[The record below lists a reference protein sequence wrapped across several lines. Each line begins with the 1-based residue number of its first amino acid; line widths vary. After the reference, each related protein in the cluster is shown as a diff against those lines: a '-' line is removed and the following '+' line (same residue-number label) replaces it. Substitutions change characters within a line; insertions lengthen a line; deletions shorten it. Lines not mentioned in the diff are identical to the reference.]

1 MVVSPHG
8 MLHPK
13 ALQISRL
20 RKQIS
25 LFFFEKPLLHYAR
38 CVHALN
44 SFESDSIS
52 SISVNSNIVVIP
64 NGVSILSPSTI
75 DCRDLFSLP
84 PDSKILLYL
93 GRYHPGKNVVE
104 LAQAWKQVSPL
115 IDPSWWLVFV
125 GHGDY
130 SLLEFVDDMDD
141 MRIRRF
147 GPFFGQEKHNI
158 LSSVNAFILP
168 SIFEALPMSVLEA
181 MSYSLPCLL
190 TDQCNL
196 SVAFDKNAAFR
207 IDLNSLPYD
216 LLSFFAQSSDSH
228 RYVGSQAF
236 ELVSSDFSWDH
247 IADLFLDTYKC
258 VSRQSID
265 SD

>member
-1 MVVSPHG
+1 MTMLILHVSFSSGPKDGGIATSVAQLVEQQRQVSSVDVSWFCLDDYGFLSFYRFIVILFRLRPDVIHIHGLWRYPTRLMFLYKLLGSSVVVSPHG

-84 PDSKILLYL
+84 PDSKILL
-93 GRYHPGKNVVE
+93 
-104 LAQAWKQVSPL
+104 
-115 IDPSWWLVFV
+115 
-125 GHGDY
+125 
-130 SLLEFVDDMDD
+130 
-141 MRIRRF
+141 
-147 GPFFGQEKHNI
+147 
-158 LSSVNAFILP
+158 
-168 SIFEALPMSVLEA
+168 
-181 MSYSLPCLL
+181 
-190 TDQCNL
+190 T
-196 SVAFDKNAAFR
+196 
-207 IDLNSLPYD
+207 
-216 LLSFFAQSSDSH
+216 
-228 RYVGSQAF
+228 
-236 ELVSSDFSWDH
+236 
-247 IADLFLDTYKC
+247 
-258 VSRQSID
+258 
-265 SD
+265 